1 MAQSYPEYQTD
12 RRQTDWMSIL
22 QLVFSLGIFVCALL
36 IALAVFLG
44 NAIFSQRNLAKDL
57 GVSAGPMLVVI
68 ACSAIVVA
76 SVALVSAIC
85 SARRSAGKPNPA
97 WVQAKMGW
105 LYGVILVLPVLILLG
120 VNLFRVPKYANTWM
134 PIFSV
139 ISILAAGL
147 WYMRI
152 GIGRDWGKAPQRGSG
167 LLTFSFGF
175 TTSLIMVT
183 EIMAVAVFGLV
194 FFLATLQDPE
204 MQQFYQTL
212 PNLLQGMQGNSQA
225 VQKLFQEL
233 MAKPAIIFSAIFI
246 IAFLMPLI
254 EELLKTFGV
263 LLLKGRNLS
272 PREGMLA
279 GIVSGAGFGILEGM
293 LFAVQTGSDTAPD
306 AWMIF
311 VIGRAAALVLH
322 IFNGALNGYALVRY
336 WQNRKVAPLLGAF
349 LLTVFIHGAW
359 NLISV
364 LASVNVLDQALSGVL
379 TISIFV
385 LVFISYVAF
394 TRKGHKPAE
403 ELVFRNGL

>member
-1 MAQSYPEYQTD
+1 
-12 RRQTDWMSIL
+12 
-22 QLVFSLGIFVCALL
+22 
-36 IALAVFLG
+36 
-44 NAIFSQRNLAKDL
+44 
-57 GVSAGPMLVVI
+57 
-68 ACSAIVVA
+68 
-76 SVALVSAIC
+76 
-85 SARRSAGKPNPA
+85 
-97 WVQAKMGW
+97 
-105 LYGVILVLPVLILLG
+105 
-120 VNLFRVPKYANTWM
+120 
-134 PIFSV
+134 
-139 ISILAAGL
+139 
-147 WYMRI
+147 
-152 GIGRDWGKAPQRGSG
+152 
-167 LLTFSFGF
+167 
-175 TTSLIMVT
+175 
-183 EIMAVAVFGLV
+183 
-194 FFLATLQDPE
+194 

-212 PNLLQGMQGNSQA
+212 PNLLQGTQGNSQA

-233 MAKPAIIFSAIFI
+233 MAKPAIIFSAIFT

-263 LLLKGRNLS
+263 WLLKGRNLS

-311 VIGRAAALVLH
+311 VIGRAAAFVLH

-385 LVFISYVAF
+385 LVFISYVTF
-394 TRKGHKPAE
+394 TCKGHKPAE
-403 ELVFRNGL
+403 ELVFKNGL